1 MTPTGNNDGLLQNL
15 KRIWH
20 GLWNPP
26 KEQPVQMPRPPEVD
40 AALLDDQVQL
50 EGEGFGKLL
59 GRHYEINFR
68 SDLDPVAL
76 MRLVHQ
82 NVAWLSPDA
91 LANFEKTAGSQWALR
106 VGDEFEITILGPWN
120 GRVRVI
126 AVDDTSFSFMT
137 LKRHPEAGRIRFAA
151 AKAGQNQLRFTIDSW
166 ARSRDAVVGTAYAL
180 GGKSVQTTTW
190 QTFLERVVLLARG
203 QPIGEVT
210 TFERDLDEANIPE
223 LVTQQPVLKS

>member
-1 MTPTGNNDGLLQNL
+1 MTPTQNGSGLLQSL

-20 GLWNPP
+20 GLWHPP
-26 KEQPVQMPRPPEVD
+26 KEQAALMPAPPEID

-59 GRHYEINFR
+59 GRHYEIRFR
-68 SDLDPVAL
+68 SDLEPAVL

-82 NVAWLSPDA
+82 NVAWLSPEA

-106 VGDEFEITILGPWN
+106 VGDEFEIAILGPWN
-120 GRVRVI
+120 GKVRVI

-137 LKRHPEAGRIRFAA
+137 LKGHPEAGRIRFAA
-151 AKAGQNQLRFTIDSW
+151 AKAAEGQLRFTIDSW
-166 ARSRDAVVGTAYAL
+166 ARSRDAVVSTAYAL

-190 QTFLERVVLLARG
+190 QTFLERVMLLANG

-210 TFERDLDEANIPE
+210 TFERDLEGANVPG
-223 LVTQQPVLKS
+223 LVTQKAV